1 MAAAELQFRLLG
13 PLAVSVA
20 GEPLALGGQKRRALL
35 AALLLE
41 ANRIVSRDRLI
52 DALWGEEPPDTAR
65 NTIQVYVSQLRKLL
79 PEGTLETEPPGYR
92 LIVDPDT
99 VDLFQFIGLTQQARA
114 ALTVGNAV
122 DAAETLREALALW
135 RGPALADL
143 AWEPLAQGEVVR
155 LEELRL
161 AALEDRIDA
170 DLALGR
176 HGQLVAELEQLVAE
190 HPLRERLRGQLM
202 LALYRSGRQAD
213 ALAVYQRARRALVD
227 ELGIEPGDSLRK
239 LERAILEQDPSLDAP
254 VTGISP
260 RRVPTPATPLLGR
273 ERELSALGELVRD
286 GATRLVT
293 LTGTGGIGKT
303 RLALELVR
311 RLAPEFQHGAAVTPL
326 ATTRDPALVARAIL
340 DTLEIPEVGQ
350 DAEELLA
357 KTLAESELLLLVDNF
372 EQVLPAARTIASLL
386 AAAPG
391 VKVIVTSRAPLRVA
405 AEREYPVP
413 PLADDEAA
421 ELFVS
426 RAQAADP
433 NFELSEQNAAAVAEL
448 CARLDGLP
456 LAIELAAARTKLLPP
471 AMLLSRLGNRLE
483 LLAGGR
489 RDAPHHQQTLR
500 MTFDWSYDLLDADA
514 QRLFAQ
520 LAVFAGGCTL
530 ASAEAV
536 CDGPVLD
543 ALGALVDESLVRRLD
558 TAGEPRFSMLEIVR
572 EYALER
578 LSSSGESEDVRR
590 RHLAHFVELAE
601 EAAPELSQGEDQVE
615 WFARL
620 EDEHDNFRAALAF
633 ALYSGDASSALR
645 LGVGIRRFWQI
656 HGYLAEGR
664 AALESALAAAPD
676 TPSELRAEALNM
688 VGILAAE
695 QGEFDTSQANFKAA
709 LEDARTAGSTRVIAS
724 ALVNLGNLAFFSRD
738 LDAAR
743 YLYKESI
750 EYFESLGDLPKQALA
765 KENIGLMALTAGD
778 VPEAVTWLT
787 AALELARESQDD
799 REISAAA
806 RSLAAA
812 TIELGEPAQATELLD
827 ESLGLARELGETH
840 GIAVCLETYAGLAA
854 TAGDAERAA
863 TLFGASDA
871 VRTSIGAQRQPD
883 NQILYDRWLAQTL
896 ERLDTNAYSKHYE
909 DGRALTLDDACAYA
923 SGSHR
928 TAGVRPQGV

>member
-1 MAAAELQFRLLG
+1 MEPFSAQFRLLG
-13 PLAVSVA
+13 PLAVSVG
-20 GEPLALGGQKRRALL
+20 GEPVALGGQKRRALL

-41 ANRIVSRDRLI
+41 ANRIVSRDHLI

-79 PEGTLETEPPGYR
+79 PEGALETAPPGYR
-92 LIVDPDT
+92 LAVDPEAI
-99 VDLFQFIGLTQQARA
+99 DLFQFIQLTQQARA
-114 ALTVGNAV
+114 ALTVGNAS

-176 HGQLVAELEQLVAE
+176 HGQLIGELESLAAE

-202 LALYRSGRQAD
+202 LSLYRSGRQAD
-213 ALAVYQRARRALVD
+213 ALAVYQRARKALVD
-227 ELGIEPGDSLRK
+227 ELGIEPGEALRK
-239 LERAILEQDPSLDAP
+239 LERAILEQDPSLEPP
-254 VTGISP
+254 VTGMSP
-260 RRVPTPATPLLGR
+260 RRLPTPATPLLGR
-273 ERELSALGELVRD
+273 ERELAALADVVRED
-286 GATRLVT
+286 TTRLVT

-303 RLALELVR
+303 RLALELVQ

-326 ATTRDPALVARAIL
+326 ATTRDAGLVARAIL

-357 KTLAESELLLLVDNF
+357 KTLVDSELLLLVDNF
-372 EQVLPAARTIASLL
+372 EQVLPAAPTIAQLL
-386 AAAPG
+386 AAAPR
-391 VKVIVTSRAPLRVA
+391 VKVIATSRAPLHVA

-433 NFELSEQNAAAVAEL
+433 NFELSEKNAAAVAEL

-471 AMLLSRLGNRLE
+471 ATLLSRLGNRLE
-483 LLAGGR
+483 LLAEGR

-500 MTFDWSYDLLDADA
+500 MTFDWSYDLLDQNA
-514 QRLFAQ
+514 QRVFAQ

-536 CDGPVLD
+536 CDGAVLEG
-543 ALGALVDESLVRRLD
+543 LGALVDESLVRRRD
-558 TAGEPRFSMLEIVR
+558 TRFSMLETVR

-578 LSSSGESEDVRR
+578 LSDSGESEEVRR
-590 RHLAHFVELAE
+590 RHLAYFVELAE
-601 EAAPELSQGEDQVE
+601 EANPALSGGDDQIE

-620 EDEHDNFRAALAF
+620 EDEHDNLRAALAF

-645 LGVGIRRFWQI
+645 VGVGIRRFWQI

-664 AALESALAAAPD
+664 EALESAIALAPD
-676 TPSELRAEALNM
+676 EPSELRADAFNM
-688 VGILAAE
+688 IGILAAE
-695 QGEFDTSQANFKAA
+695 QGEFDTSRANFNAA
-709 LEDARTAGSTRVIAS
+709 LEDARSVESTRVTSS
-724 ALVNLGNLAFFSRD
+724 ALVNLGNLAFYSRD

-750 EYFESLGDLPKQALA
+750 EYFESLGDLRGQALA
-765 KENIGLMALTAGD
+765 KENIGLMALTADD
-778 VPEAVTWLT
+778 VQEAVSWLR
-787 AALELARESQDD
+787 AALDLAREAGDD
-799 REISAAA
+799 REIAAAA

-812 TIELGEPAQATELLD
+812 TIELGESEQASELLG
-827 ESLGLARELGETH
+827 ESLALARELGETH
-840 GIAVCLETYAGLAA
+840 GIAICLDTYAGLA
-854 TAGDAERAA
+854 TANNEPERAA
-863 TLFGASDA
+863 MLFGASDA
-871 VRTSIGAQRQPD
+871 VRSSIGAQRQPD
-883 NQILYDRWLAQTL
+883 AQILYDRWLARTL
-896 ERLDTNAYSKHYE
+896 ARLDTSAYSKHYE
-909 DGRALTLDDACAYA
+909 DGRQLTLDQACALA
-923 SGSHR
+923 LGSFDPSLPR
-928 TAGVRPQGV
+928 

>member
-1 MAAAELQFRLLG
+1 VAAVNPQFRLLG
-13 PLAVSVA
+13 PLAVTVE

-79 PEGTLETEPPGYR
+79 PEGTLETAPPGYR
-92 LIVDPDT
+92 LAVDPEAI
-99 VDLFQFIGLTQQARA
+99 DLFRFIQLTQQARA
-114 ALTVGNAV
+114 ALTVGNAS

-176 HGQLVAELEQLVAE
+176 HGQLIGELESLVAE

-202 LALYRSGRQAD
+202 LSLYRSGRQAD
-213 ALAVYQRARRALVD
+213 ALAVYQRARKALVD
-227 ELGIEPGDSLRK
+227 ELGIEPGEALRK
-239 LERAILEQDPSLDAP
+239 LERAILAQDPSLEPP
-254 VTGISP
+254 VTGMSP
-260 RRVPTPATPLLGR
+260 RRLPTPATPLLGR
-273 ERELSALGELVRD
+273 ERELAALADVVRD
-286 GATRLVT
+286 DTTRLVT

-303 RLALELVR
+303 RLGLELVQ

-350 DAEELLA
+350 DADELLA
-357 KTLAESELLLLVDNF
+357 KTLADSELLLLVDNF
-372 EQVLPAARTIASLL
+372 EQVLPAAATIAQLL
-386 AAAPG
+386 AGAPG
-391 VKVIVTSRAPLRVA
+391 VKVIVTSRAPLHVA

-433 NFELSEQNAAAVAEL
+433 NFELSEKNAAAVAEL

-471 AMLLSRLGNRLE
+471 ATLLSRLGNRLE
-483 LLAGGR
+483 LLAEGR

-500 MTFDWSYDLLDADA
+500 MTFDWSYDLLDQNA

-536 CDGPVLD
+536 CDGAVLET
-543 ALGALVDESLVRRLD
+543 LGALVDESLVRRRD
-558 TAGEPRFSMLEIVR
+558 TRFSMLEIVR

-578 LSSSGESEDVRR
+578 LSDSGESEEVRR
-590 RHLAHFVELAE
+590 RHLAYFVELAE
-601 EAAPELSQGEDQVE
+601 EANPALSKGDDQIE

-620 EDEHDNFRAALAF
+620 EDEHDNLRAALAF

-664 AALESALAAAPD
+664 EGLEAAIALAPD
-676 TPSELRAEALNM
+676 EPSELRADAFNM
-688 VGILAAE
+688 IGILAAE
-695 QGEFDTSQANFKAA
+695 QGEWDTSRANFNAA
-709 LEDARTAGSTRVIAS
+709 LDDARAVESTRVISS
-724 ALVNLGNLAFFSRD
+724 ALVNLGNMAAYSRD

-750 EYFESLGDLPKQALA
+750 EYFESLGDLRGQALA
-765 KENIGLMALTAGD
+765 KENIGLMALTADD
-778 VPEAVTWLT
+778 VPEAVSWLR
-787 AALELARESQDD
+787 AALELAREAGDD
-799 REISAAA
+799 RETAAAA

-812 TIELGEPAQATELLD
+812 TIELGESAQASELLS
-827 ESLGLARELGETH
+827 ESLALARELGETH
-840 GIAVCLETYAGLAA
+840 GIAICLDTYAGLA
-854 TAGDAERAA
+854 TTTEEPERAA
-863 TLFGASDA
+863 MLFGASDA

-883 NQILYDRWLAQTL
+883 AQILYDRWLARTL
-896 ERLDTNAYSKHYE
+896 ARLDTSEYSKHYE
-909 DGRALTLDDACAYA
+909 DGRQLTLDQACALA
-923 SGSHR
+923 LGSFDPSLPR
-928 TAGVRPQGV
+928 